1 MKLSTIFAAAAALVL
16 ATSCGI
22 FGVGNGTQTPSG
34 SGQASGAA
42 LRNLYTQYKTD
53 GKVDMTNINNIL
65 NLAALS
71 QCIGE
76 LKDAGT
82 VDKSD
87 YIKEF
92 ATGLILG
99 SNNLVTQTNST
110 PVVSGL
116 TNLAGINLSS
126 VTTAAAG
133 LLANGITTANAQ
145 AQQAAAEQAAAQQA
159 ATQQAAAATQQAAAQ
174 TQTATASTVSAI
186 TNAVNTVGAAT
197 TEVTQAVSTL
207 SSIFSLF
214 GGK

>member
-22 FGVGNGTQTPSG
+22 FGVGNSTQTPSG

-53 GKVDMTNINNIL
+53 GKIDMTNINNIL

-87 YIKEF
+87 YIKDF

-99 SNNLVTQTNST
+99 SNNLVNQNNST
-110 PVVSGL
+110 SVVGGL
-116 TNLAGINLSS
+116 ANLAGINLSS

-133 LLANGITTANAQ
+133 LLANGITTANAT

-159 ATQQAAAATQQAAAQ
+159 AAQQAAAATQQAATTTTNA
-174 TQTATASTVSAI
+174 ANAI
-186 TNAVNTVGAAT
+186 TNAITTVSSATNEVSQAVNTL
-197 TEVTQAVSTL
+197 ST
-207 SSIFSLF
+207 IFSLF
-214 GGK
+214 GNK

>member
-22 FGVGNGTQTPSG
+22 FGVGNSTQTPSG

-53 GKVDMTNINNIL
+53 GKIDMTNINNIL

-87 YIKEF
+87 YIKDF

-99 SNNLVTQTNST
+99 SNNLVNQNNST
-110 PVVSGL
+110 SVVGGL
-116 TNLAGINLSS
+116 ANLAGINLSS

-133 LLANGITTANAQ
+133 LLANGITTANAA
-145 AQQAAAEQAAAQQA
+145 AQQAAAQQA
-159 ATQQAAAATQQAAAQ
+159 AAQQAAAATQQAATTTTNA
-174 TQTATASTVSAI
+174 ANAI
-186 TNAVNTVGAAT
+186 TNAITTVSSATNEVSQAVNTL
-197 TEVTQAVSTL
+197 ST
-207 SSIFSLF
+207 IFSLF
-214 GGK
+214 ANK

>member
-1 MKLSTIFAAAAALVL
+1 MKLNAILAAAAALLL

-22 FGVGNGTQTPSG
+22 FGAGNGTQTPTG

-42 LRNLYTQYKTD
+42 LRNLYTQYKAD
-53 GKVDMTNINNIL
+53 GKIDMTNINNIL

-76 LKDAGT
+76 LKDAGK

-87 YIKEF
+87 YVKEF

-99 SNNLVTQTNST
+99 SNNLVNQTNST
-110 PVVSGL
+110 PVVGGL

-133 LLANGITTANAQ
+133 LLANGITTANAA
-145 AQQAAAEQAAAQQA
+145 AQQAAAQQA
-159 ATQQAAAATQQAAAQ
+159 AAQQAAAQQAAAQQAAAATQQAA
-174 TQTATASTVSAI
+174 TATTNTASAI
-186 TNAVNTVGAAT
+186 SNAITTVGAAT
-197 TEVTQAVSTL
+197 NEVTQAVSTL
-207 SSIFSLF
+207 STIFNLF
-214 GGK
+214 K

>member
-1 MKLSTIFAAAAALVL
+1 MKLNAILAAAAALLL

-22 FGVGNGTQTPSG
+22 FGAGNGTQTPTG

-53 GKVDMTNINNIL
+53 GKIDMTNINNIL

-76 LKDAGT
+76 LKDAGK
-82 VDKSD
+82 VDKSE
-87 YIKEF
+87 YVKEF

-99 SNNLVTQTNST
+99 SNNLVNQTNST
-110 PVVSGL
+110 PVVGGL

-133 LLANGITTANAQ
+133 LLANGITTANAA
-145 AQQAAAEQAAAQQA
+145 AQQAAA
-159 ATQQAAAATQQAAAQ
+159 QQAAAATQQAA
-174 TQTATASTVSAI
+174 TATTNTASAI
-186 TNAVNTVGAAT
+186 SNAITTVGAAT
-197 TEVTQAVSTL
+197 NEVTQAVSTL
-207 SSIFSLF
+207 STIFNLF
-214 GGK
+214 K

>member
-1 MKLSTIFAAAAALVL
+1 MKLNAILAAAAALLL

-22 FGVGNGTQTPSG
+22 FGAGNGTQTPTG

-42 LRNLYTQYKTD
+42 LRNLYTQYKAD

-76 LKDAGT
+76 LKDAGK
-82 VDKSD
+82 VDKSE
-87 YIKEF
+87 YVKEF

-99 SNNLVTQTNST
+99 SNNLVNQNNST
-110 PVVSGL
+110 PVVGGL

-133 LLANGITTANAQ
+133 LLANGITTANAA
-145 AQQAAAEQAAAQQA
+145 AQQAAAQQA
-159 ATQQAAAATQQAAAQ
+159 AAQQAAAQQAAAATQQAA
-174 TQTATASTVSAI
+174 TATTNTASAI
-186 TNAVNTVGAAT
+186 TNAITTVGAAT
-197 TEVTQAVSTL
+197 NEVTQAVSTL
-207 SSIFSLF
+207 STIFNLF
-214 GGK
+214 K